1 MSSVSQTNRKYHVP
15 VMLEECLDALQII
28 PEGTYVDVT
37 FGGGGHSCAIFDRLN
52 EKGKLISFD
61 QDPDVLKN
69 TWEAPN
75 FNFVQANFAFYHNH
89 LRLLGV
95 KQVDGVLADL
105 GVSSHQFDEEGRG
118 FSIHGDAPLDMRMN
132 QSGDLTAERIVNE
145 YDEASLAN
153 IFWQYGEVKNSRKLA
168 SQIISSRS
176 SKKIKTTAQLMEL
189 AWGLAPRHKEHKY
202 FAQVFQALRIE
213 VNDEMGALKNFLEQS
228 VKAIKPGGR
237 LVIMSYHS
245 LEDRLVK
252 NFMKRGSFSG
262 EIEKDFFGNVL
273 KPFTEVVR
281 HPIVPKDE
289 EIEEN
294 VRARSAKLRIAER
307 NGE

>member
-15 VMLEECLDALQII
+15 VMLEKCLEALQVT
-28 PEGTYVDVT
+28 PGGTYVDVT
-37 FGGGGHSCAIFDRLN
+37 FGGGGHSRALFDRLDGI
-52 EKGKLISFD
+52 GKLISFD
-61 QDPDVLKN
+61 QDPDALKN
-69 TWEAPN
+69 TWEAGN
-75 FNFVQANFAFYHNH
+75 FHFVQANFAFYHNH

-95 KQVDGVLADL
+95 KAVDGVLADL

-132 QSGDLTAERIVNE
+132 QSGDLTAARILNE
-145 YDEASLAN
+145 YNEASLAN
-153 IFWQYGEVKNSRKLA
+153 VLWQYGEVKNSKKLA
-168 SQIISSRS
+168 AHIISSRAS
-176 SKKIKTTAQLMEL
+176 QKIKTTSQFVEL
-189 AWGLAPRHKEHKY
+189 AQGLAPKHKEHKY

-228 VKAIKPGGR
+228 IKAIKPRGR
-237 LVIMSYHS
+237 LVVMSYHS

-252 NFMKRGSFSG
+252 NFMKRGSFTG

-273 KPFTEVVR
+273 KPFKEIVR
-281 HPIVPKDE
+281 HPIIPTDE

-294 VRARSAKLRIAER
+294 SRARSAKLRIAER